1 MTFQPCRPATIKL
14 LPYGGAPFG
23 NTCFFIVRRIGV
35 TKPPVQLGVG
45 KNTLV

>member
-1 MTFQPCRPATIKL
+1 MRRLLRKIKKAGMFTL
-14 LPYGGAPFG
+14 VKDSSFL
-23 NTCFFIVRRIGV
+23 IVRRIGV

>member
-1 MTFQPCRPATIKL
+1 M
-14 LPYGGAPFG
+14 FG
-23 NTCFFIVRRIGV
+23 YVQTSAAFLVRRIGV